1 MRGFEG
7 TQLTPYFHLIAT
19 HAASMVRDI
28 GGLDHFSGE
37 KLDKPNDHLKRV
49 HMRQTNSNHIK
60 APILTQKRREVAARA
75 QSIRKHIHLHWQ
87 AMSQSRAAKSHT
99 VALEHK

>member
-7 TQLTPYFHLIAT
+7 MRLIPNSHLIAT

-37 KLDKPNDHLKRV
+37 KLDKLNDQLKRV

-60 APILTQKRREVAARA
+60 ASILTQKKREVAARA
-75 QSIRKHIHLHWQ
+75 QSIPKHIHLHLQ

-99 VALEHK
+99 VA